1 MKVAIVD
8 DELEMRQIMTDYVKR
23 FGEEAGIDLET
34 VTFESGEQFL
44 KDYKMIYDIIIFD
57 IDMPGINGIDTAR
70 KLRETD
76 TNVTII
82 FVTNI
87 AQYAINGY
95 EVDAVDYILKPVS
108 YYDFSMKF
116 HRTVAKAAQR
126 KEHIIKVE
134 TAEGTR
140 KLRLPALIY
149 VEILSHYLYFHT
161 TKRDYKVRG
170 NIGDVEKELEKYNF
184 VRIHR
189 SYIVNLKYVNKVLST
204 EVTVGSAILPV
215 SRNYKEKLKEEYLKY
230 IRGED

>member
-34 VTFESGEQFL
+34 VTFESGELFL

-70 KLRETD
+70 KLREID
-76 TNVTII
+76 SNVTII

-116 HRTVAKAAQR
+116 HRTGAKAAQK

-140 KLRLPALIY
+140 RLRLPALIY
-149 VEILSHYLYFHT
+149 VEVLSHYLYFHT
-161 TKRDYKVRG
+161 TKRDYRSRG
-170 NIGDVEKELEKYNF
+170 NISDVEKELEKYNF

-189 SYIVNLKYVNKVLST
+189 SYIVNLRYVNKVLSK
-204 EVTVGSAILPV
+204 EVTVGDKVLPV

>member
-76 TNVTII
+76 SNVTII

-116 HRTVAKAAQR
+116 HRTVAKAAQK

-140 KLRLPALIY
+140 KLRLPALVY
-149 VEILSHYLYFHT
+149 VEVLSHYLYFHT
-161 TKRDYKVRG
+161 TKRDYRSRG
-170 NIGDVEKELEKYNF
+170 NISDVEKELEKYNF

-189 SYIVNLKYVNKVLST
+189 SYIVNLRYVNKVLSK
-204 EVTVGSAILPV
+204 EVTVGDKVLPV
-215 SRNYKEKLKEEYLKY
+215 SRNYKEKLKEKYLKY

>member
-34 VTFESGEQFL
+34 VTFESGELFL

-70 KLRETD
+70 KLREID
-76 TNVTII
+76 SNVTII

-116 HRTVAKAAQR
+116 HRTVAKAAQK

-140 KLRLPALIY
+140 KLRLPALVY
-149 VEILSHYLYFHT
+149 VEVLSHYLYFHT
-161 TKRDYKVRG
+161 TKRDYRSRG
-170 NIGDVEKELEKYNF
+170 NISDVEKELEKYNF

-189 SYIVNLKYVNKVLST
+189 SYIVNLRYVNKVLSK
-204 EVTVGSAILPV
+204 EVTVGDKVLPV

>member
-8 DELEMRQIMTDYVKR
+8 DELEMRQIMTDYVNR
-23 FGEEAGIDLET
+23 FGKEAGIELET
-34 VTFESGEQFL
+34 VTFESGEKFL
-44 KDYKMIYDIIIFD
+44 RDYKMIYDIIIFD

-116 HRTVAKAAQR
+116 HRTVAKAAQK

-140 KLRLPALIY
+140 KLRLPALVY
-149 VEILSHYLYFHT
+149 VEVLSHYLYFHT
-161 TKRDYKVRG
+161 TKRDYRSRG
-170 NIGDVEKELEKYNF
+170 NISDVEKELEKYNF

-189 SYIVNLKYVNKVLST
+189 SYIVNLKYVNKVLSK
-204 EVTVGSAILPV
+204 EVTVGDKVLPV
-215 SRNYKEKLKEEYLKY
+215 SRNYKENLKEEYLKY
-230 IRGED
+230 IRGEG